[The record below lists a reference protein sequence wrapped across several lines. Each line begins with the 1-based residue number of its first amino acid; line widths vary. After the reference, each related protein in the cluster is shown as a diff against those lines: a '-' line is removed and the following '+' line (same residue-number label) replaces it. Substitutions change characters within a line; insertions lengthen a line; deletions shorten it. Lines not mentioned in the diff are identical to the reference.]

1 MQSAQLAVFKN
12 EDFSQ
17 ALCAGSY
24 LSLIFSVITLIEE
37 LSINTKWED
46 RKWCA
51 YLDNF

>member
-46 RKWCA
+46 RKWCV